1 MDFFPHTELERQYVN
16 TTTTI
21 IVVLAVAVVVL
32 IAVLITLLF
41 LYLKSR
47 KRLQQ
52 LELQSFEPSRN
63 DLSEN
68 ELQVISEYRKLD
80 GQGKELVNNTIQT
93 LNSKNK

>member
-52 LELQSFEPSRN
+52 LELRTFEPSRN

-68 ELQVISEYRKLD
+68 ELQVISEYRELD
-80 GQGKELVNNTIQT
+80 EQGKELVNNTIQT